1 MAKEGWPFVIPALI
15 VLVIGA
21 IALRSGWRGGLPVF
35 LLGIVATA
43 FLVFFFRDPE
53 RKAPDDP
60 NAVVAP
66 ADGTVLS
73 VVETPGGGSQIDIFL
88 SVFNVHVN
96 RAPVGGRVKSS
107 EYHPGKF
114 LVASRENAGTQNER
128 QDVAIESSMGL
139 IHYAQIAGT
148 IARRIV
154 CSVHVGDSLNTGQR
168 VGMIRFGSRMQ
179 VVLPLGVAP
188 TAHVGDKV
196 RAGETVIARFE
207 GRPLTAEAR
216 SKER

>member
-1 MAKEGWPFVIPALI
+1 MAKEGWLFVVPALI
-15 VLVIGA
+15 VVILGILA
-21 IALRSGWRGGLPVF
+21 RRAGWHGGLPVL
-35 LLGIVATA
+35 LLGCIACA
-43 FLVFFFRDPE
+43 CFVFFFRDPE
-53 RKAPDDP
+53 RRPPDDP

-96 RAPVGGRVKSS
+96 RAPVGGRVTSS

-128 QDVAIESSMGL
+128 QDVTIESSMGL
-139 IHYAQIAGT
+139 VRYAQIAGT

-154 CSVHVGDSLNTGQR
+154 C
-168 VGMIRFGSRMQ
+168 
-179 VVLPLGVAP
+179 
-188 TAHVGDKV
+188 
-196 RAGETVIARFE
+196 
-207 GRPLTAEAR
+207 
-216 SKER
+216 